1 MNSIEKIEA
10 IILAAGY
17 SSRAHDFKMTLKLGD
32 LSVLEHALSKF
43 EEICN
48 KVIIVGGYQWEK
60 IVEIVSQIQENNKYS
75 MEIKVVFNE
84 DFDQGMFNSIQ
95 RGCKEVHST
104 AFFITPGDYPVV
116 NKETIHKLAT
126 QQGHVVIPSY
136 QYKGG
141 HPIKLSNEVKMKILE
156 ADANSNLRQILDTYE
171 KHYVNVADPGILM
184 DIDTF
189 EDYKMVTK
197 YFIKSLK

>member
-1 MNSIEKIEA
+1 MNSKEQIEA

-32 LSVLEHALSKF
+32 LSVLEHTLSKF
-43 EEICN
+43 ERICN
-48 KVIIVGGYQWEK
+48 RVIVVGGYQWEK
-60 IVEIVSQIQENNKYS
+60 IAELVSQIQESNKYS
-75 MEIKVVFNE
+75 MEIKVVFNKN
-84 DFDQGMFNSIQ
+84 FDQGMFSSIQ
-95 RGCKEVHST
+95 RGCREVQEP

-116 NKETIHKLAT
+116 NKQTIQKLAMG
-126 QQGHVVIPSY
+126 QGHVVKPSY

-141 HPIKLSNEVKMKILE
+141 HPIKLSNEVKMKILV

-171 KHYVNVADPGILM
+171 KHYVNVEDPGILM
-184 DIDTF
+184 DIDTL
-189 EDYKMVTK
+189 EDYKKVTK